1 MESWIAPAGLP
12 DFIVAP
18 IQQVIE
24 KIPSSHFLPP
34 QAGEL
39 LNPDQAYNRL
49 QDYTFTQGFC
59 IVISS

>member
-12 DFIVAP
+12 DFVIAP

-24 KIPSSHFLPP
+24 KISSSHFLPS
-34 QAGEL
+34 QANEL

-49 QDYTFTQGFC
+49 
-59 IVISS
+59 